1 LSQLPK
7 FQSDKLL
14 VGLESSDDA
23 AVYQINEETAIIQTL
38 DFFTPVADDP
48 YIFGQVAA
56 ANALSDVYA
65 MGGEPLL
72 ALNIVGFPKDMNPD
86 ILAQILKGGA
96 DKVMEA
102 GAVLAG
108 GHSVEDKEPK
118 YGLSV
123 MGIVHPSK
131 VRTNTHGEVG
141 DALIL
146 TKPLGT
152 GILNTAVKRGIL
164 SAEDEAMVHK
174 VMTTLNR
181 AAAKALDAVN
191 PHGVTDI
198 TGFGIG
204 GHAYEMAKG
213 SKTTLVIDHQ
223 ALPLMRGVYEKA
235 RANVVP
241 GGTFK
246 NIKYYR
252 PLIHVETGVEEDF
265 LKIIF
270 DPQTSG
276 GLLISLP
283 SDQAATYLEELGRH
297 YSLEARVIGEIIEE
311 GEFPVIIR

>member
-1 LSQLPK
+1 M
-7 FQSDKLL
+7 
-14 VGLESSDDA
+14 GLESSDDA
-23 AVYQINEETAIIQTL
+23 AVYQINDEIAIIQTL

-48 YIFGQVAA
+48 YVFGQVAA

-65 MGGEPLL
+65 MGGEPVL
-72 ALNIVGFPKDMNPD
+72 ALNIVGFPKDMDTD
-86 ILAQILKGGA
+86 ILARILKGGA

-102 GAVLAG
+102 GALLVG

-131 VRTNTHGEVG
+131 VRANTHGRVG

-152 GILNTAVKRGIL
+152 GILNTAVKRGAI
-164 SAEDEAMVHK
+164 SSEDEALVHR

-181 AAAKALDAVN
+181 EAARALAVVD

-213 SKTTLVIDHQ
+213 SGTTLIIDHQ

-235 RANVVP
+235 RAGMVP

-252 PLIHVETGVEEDF
+252 PLIHVEPGVEEDF
-265 LKIIF
+265 LKVIF

-283 SDQAATYLEELGRH
+283 KDQTGAYLGELGKH
-297 YSLEARVIGEIIEE
+297 YDLEARVIGEIVEE